1 MIGSSLYHNP
11 PVSGPGNHDKGE
23 MTMEKVTYK
32 IEHLTELEQAME
44 VARQFREEGYRVLMI
59 YGERITVYAE
69 QN

>member
-1 MIGSSLYHNP
+1 
-11 PVSGPGNHDKGE
+11 
-23 MTMEKVTYK
+23 MEKVTYK